1 MAQAH
6 TSKNLELIPKI
17 QKQIIAFV
25 IGPSLD
31 CVGLPFREVNKCPD
45 TIGKRVQH
53 CFAPKKKKKKIAEH
67 FVVYIEHPN
76 AAILVCSFLKITP
89 ICIIHIRKKDSN
101 LYYNRTVMSLTG

>member
-53 CFAPKKKKKKIAEH
+53 
-67 FVVYIEHPN
+67 FVIYIEHPN

>member
-45 TIGKRVQH
+45 TIGKRVL
-53 CFAPKKKKKKIAEH
+53 H
-67 FVVYIEHPN
+67 FVIYIEHPN